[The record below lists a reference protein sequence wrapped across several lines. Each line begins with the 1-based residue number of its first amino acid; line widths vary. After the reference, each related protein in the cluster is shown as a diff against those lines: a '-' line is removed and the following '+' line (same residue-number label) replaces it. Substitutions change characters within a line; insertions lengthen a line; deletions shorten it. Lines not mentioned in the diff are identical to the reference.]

1 MAVVH
6 EDVGYEIQET
16 FEEIEPAE
24 NFSDMEALR
33 EEGISLPPTREDI
46 RKLLTVDDGK
56 YIDEL
61 VLIQGNYNSRQEN
74 REINYEEIKRV
85 LTKEFNLHR
94 LTSNRGEPYT
104 NSRGDYLARIRG
116 NRDEQRKRI
125 RKICKQIK
133 QRLLSNE
140 KVNIS
145 KAHIVASLV
154 LYYGDEEDTP
164 RAAAAGRILVP
175 AGQPPITTFLR
186 RSCDDSQMATPSDP
200 GYSTQSML
208 YTPDTTPEP

>member
-6 EDVGYEIQET
+6 ENVSYEIQET
-16 FEEIEPAE
+16 FEEIEPADD
-24 NFSDMEALR
+24 FSDMEALR

-56 YIDEL
+56 YTDEL

-94 LTSNRGEPYT
+94 LTSNPGEPYT

-164 RAAAAGRILVP
+164 RAAAAGRKLLP
-175 AGQPPITTFLR
+175 AGQSPITDYLNPR
-186 RSCDDSQMATPSDP
+186 DDSHFVTDP
-200 GYSTQSML
+200 GYGTL